1 MAIDWGRVAM
11 GVGTGYLGAKI
22 ANTEANDKM
31 NANIIERAGLNFY
44 EIELPEWQKSEK
56 NRKIAYGKISTRY
69 GPGVAEYMGQNNFIT
84 GDGNDLQNIQNM
96 LSERGISRDKL
107 KAMVDQEST
116 YKTRYESR
124 AATIQDREKTIMGL
138 TSGSSKIGNM
148 TAELL
153 LDKQETMTDAIDV
166 KPVEYE
172 TITTPGKQVEG
183 APITTATTTEKF
195 PISFSTGTYAFDEL
209 FPKSKS
215 LDLEIS
221 EVRQLNSEAEKSFKR
236 NIIRKAGG
244 VEMVPAN
251 SKYLIGYKES
261 GATDKTKYAM
271 DIYKKEYID
280 DIINQYSNSV
290 TEGKQA
296 STYAIPPGTK
306 VSDIV
311 IQARAKIAELE
322 TKQYTEGDS
331 AEPYIE
337 QVKSVVREQL
347 NLMNLEPS
355 DFGF

>member
-1 MAIDWGRVAM
+1 MAIDWSRVAR

-44 EIELPEWQKSEK
+44 ENELPEWQKSEK
-56 NRKIAYGKISTRY
+56 NRKIAYDKISLRY
-69 GPGVAEYMGQNNFIT
+69 GPSVAEYMGQNNYIT
-84 GDGNDLQNIQNM
+84 GDGNDLANIQTM
-96 LSERGISRDKL
+96 LSERGISRDKI

-116 YKTRYESR
+116 YQTRYESR

-148 TAELL
+148 TADLL
-153 LDKQETMTDAIDV
+153 IDKPETMTDATGV

-172 TITTPGKQVEG
+172 TITTPGEQVEG
-183 APITTATTTEKF
+183 APITTAPTTEKF

-215 LDLEIS
+215 LDLNIG
-221 EVRQLNSEAEKSFKR
+221 EVRQLDASAEKSFR
-236 NIIRKAGG
+236 NNIIRKAGG
-244 VEMVPAN
+244 VETVPAG
-251 SKYLIGYKES
+251 SKYLEGYDPKVDI
-261 GATDKTKYAM
+261 DKTKYAM
-271 DIYKKEYID
+271 DRYKKEYID
-280 DIINQYSNSV
+280 NIINQYSNSV
-290 TEGKQA
+290 TEGKQS

-311 IQARAKIAELE
+311 IQARNKIAELQA
-322 TKQYTEGDS
+322 TQGDN
-331 AEPYIE
+331 ADPYIE
-337 QVKSVVREQL
+337 QIKSIVNEQL
-347 NLMNLEPS
+347 SLMNLEPS

>member
-1 MAIDWGRVAM
+1 MAIDWSRVAR
-11 GVGTGYLGAKI
+11 GVGTGYIGAKI

-31 NANIIERAGLNFY
+31 NANIIELAGLNFY
-44 EIELPEWQKSEK
+44 EKELPEWHKSEK
-56 NRKIAYGKISTRY
+56 NRKTAYDKISSRY
-69 GPGVAEYMGQNNFIT
+69 GPSVAEWMGQNNYIT
-84 GDGNDLQNIQNM
+84 GDGNDLANIQTM
-96 LSERGISRDKL
+96 LSERGINRDKI

-116 YKTRYESR
+116 YQTRYEAR
-124 AATIQDREKTIMGL
+124 AKTIQDREKTIMNL

-148 TAELL
+148 TADLL
-153 LDKQETMTDAIDV
+153 IDKPETMTDATGV

-172 TITTPGKQVEG
+172 TITTPGEQVEG
-183 APITTATTTEKF
+183 TPITTAPTTEKF

-215 LDLEIS
+215 LDLDIG

-236 NIIRKAGG
+236 NIIKKAGG
-244 VEMVPAN
+244 VETVPAD

-280 DIINQYSNSV
+280 NIINQYSNSV

-311 IQARAKIAELE
+311 IQARNKIAELQA
-322 TKQYTEGDS
+322 TQGDN
-331 AEPYIE
+331 ADPYIE
-337 QVKSVVREQL
+337 QIKSIVNEQL
-347 NLMNLEPS
+347 SLMNLEPS

>member
-1 MAIDWGRVAM
+1 MAIDWSRVAR
-11 GVGTGYLGAKI
+11 GVGTGYLSAKI

-44 EIELPEWQKSEK
+44 ENELPEWQKSEK
-56 NRKIAYGKISTRY
+56 NRKIAYDKISLRY
-69 GPGVAEYMGQNNFIT
+69 GPSVAEYMGQNNYIT
-84 GDGNDLQNIQNM
+84 GDGNDLANIQTM
-96 LSERGISRDKL
+96 LSERGISRDKI

-116 YKTRYESR
+116 YQTRYESR

-148 TAELL
+148 TADLL
-153 LDKQETMTDAIDV
+153 IDKPETMTDATGV

-172 TITTPGKQVEG
+172 TITTPGEQVEG
-183 APITTATTTEKF
+183 TPITTAPTTEKF
-195 PISFSTGTYAFDEL
+195 PISFSTGTYSFDEL

-215 LDLEIS
+215 LDLDIG

-244 VEMVPAN
+244 VEIVPKD

-280 DIINQYSNSV
+280 NIINQYSNSV

-311 IQARAKIAELE
+311 IQARNKIAELQA
-322 TKQYTEGDS
+322 TQGDN
-331 AEPYIE
+331 ADPYIE
-337 QVKSVVREQL
+337 QIKSIVNEQL
-347 NLMNLEPS
+347 SLMNLEPS

>member
-1 MAIDWGRVAM
+1 MAIDWSRVAR

-44 EIELPEWQKSEK
+44 EKELPEWHKSEK
-56 NRKIAYGKISTRY
+56 NRKTAYDKISSRY
-69 GPGVAEYMGQNNFIT
+69 GPSVAEWMGQNNYIT
-84 GDGNDLQNIQNM
+84 GDGNDLANIQTM
-96 LSERGISRDKL
+96 LSERGINRDKI

-116 YKTRYESR
+116 YQTRYEAR
-124 AATIQDREKTIMGL
+124 AKTIQDREKTIMNL

-148 TAELL
+148 TADLL
-153 LDKQETMTDAIDV
+153 IDKPETMTDATGV

-172 TITTPGKQVEG
+172 TITTPGEQVEG
-183 APITTATTTEKF
+183 TPITTAPTTEKF

-215 LDLEIS
+215 LDLDIG

-236 NIIRKAGG
+236 NIIKKAGG
-244 VEMVPAN
+244 VETVPAD

-280 DIINQYSNSV
+280 NIINQYSNSV
-290 TEGKQA
+290 TEGKQS

-311 IQARAKIAELE
+311 IQARNKIAELQA
-322 TKQYTEGDS
+322 TQGDN
-331 AEPYIE
+331 ADPYIE
-337 QVKSVVREQL
+337 QIKSIVNEQL
-347 NLMNLEPS
+347 SLMNLEPS

>member
-1 MAIDWGRVAM
+1 MAIDFGRMAM
-11 GVGTGYLGAKI
+11 GIGTGYLGAKI

-44 EIELPEWQKSEK
+44 ENTLPEWQKTEK
-56 NRKIAYGKISTRY
+56 NRKISYDKISTRY
-69 GPGVAEYMGQNNFIT
+69 GPNVAEYFDENDLIT
-84 GDGNDLQNIQNM
+84 GDGNDLNNIQSM
-96 LSERGISRDKL
+96 LSERGINRDKI
-107 KAMVDQEST
+107 KAMVDQKST
-116 YKTRYESR
+116 YQTRYESR
-124 AATIQDREKTIMGL
+124 ATDIQNREKTIMGL

-153 LDKQETMTDAIDV
+153 LDKQETMTDATDV

-183 APITTATTTEKF
+183 TPITTEATTEKF

-209 FPKSKS
+209 FPKSKD
-215 LDLEIS
+215 LDLS
-221 EVRQLNSEAEKSFKR
+221 FSDVRNLESDAEKSFKR

-244 VEMVPAN
+244 IEIVPAD
-251 SKYLIGYKES
+251 SKYLEGFDKKVHK
-261 GATDKTKYAM
+261 DKTKYAM

-280 DIINQYSNSV
+280 NIMNQYSNSV
-290 TEGKQA
+290 TEGKQS

-311 IQARAKIAELE
+311 IQARNKIAELE
-322 TKQYTEGDS
+322 SQHGDN

-337 QVKSVVREQL
+337 QIKSIVNEQL

>member
-1 MAIDWGRVAM
+1 MAIDWSRVAR

-44 EIELPEWQKSEK
+44 ENELPEWNKSEK
-56 NRKIAYGKISTRY
+56 NRKTAYDKISSRY
-69 GPGVAEYMGQNNFIT
+69 GPSVAEWMGQNNYIT
-84 GDGNDLQNIQNM
+84 GDGNDLANIQTM
-96 LSERGISRDKL
+96 LSERGINRDKI

-116 YKTRYESR
+116 YQTRYEAR
-124 AATIQDREKTIMGL
+124 AKTIQDREKTIMNL

-148 TAELL
+148 TADLL
-153 LDKQETMTDAIDV
+153 IDKPETMTDATGV

-172 TITTPGKQVEG
+172 TITTPGEQVEG
-183 APITTATTTEKF
+183 TPITATPTTEKF

-215 LDLEIS
+215 LDLDIG
-221 EVRQLNSEAEKSFKR
+221 EVRQLDASAEKSFR
-236 NIIRKAGG
+236 NNIIRKAGG
-244 VEMVPAN
+244 VETVPAG
-251 SKYLIGYKES
+251 SKYLEGYDPKVDK
-261 GATDKTKYAM
+261 DKTKYAM
-271 DIYKKEYID
+271 DRYKKEYID
-280 DIINQYSNSV
+280 NIINQYSNSV

-311 IQARAKIAELE
+311 IQARNKIAELE
-322 TKQYTEGDS
+322 SQHGDN

-337 QVKSVVREQL
+337 QIKSIVNEQL
-347 NLMNLEPS
+347 SLMNLEPS

>member
-1 MAIDWGRVAM
+1 MAIDWSRVAR

-44 EIELPEWQKSEK
+44 EKELPEWQKSEK
-56 NRKIAYGKISTRY
+56 NRKTAYDKISSRY
-69 GPGVAEYMGQNNFIT
+69 GPSVAEWMGQNNYIT
-84 GDGNDLQNIQNM
+84 GDGNDLANIQTM
-96 LSERGISRDKL
+96 LSERGINRDKI

-116 YKTRYESR
+116 YQTRYEAR
-124 AATIQDREKTIMGL
+124 AKTIQDREKTIMNL

-148 TAELL
+148 TADLL
-153 LDKQETMTDAIDV
+153 IDKPETMTDATGV

-172 TITTPGKQVEG
+172 TITTPGEQVEG
-183 APITTATTTEKF
+183 TPITTAPTTEKF

-215 LDLEIS
+215 LDLDIG

-236 NIIRKAGG
+236 NIIKKAGG
-244 VEMVPAN
+244 VETVPAD

-280 DIINQYSNSV
+280 NIINQYSNSV

-311 IQARAKIAELE
+311 IQARNKIAELQA
-322 TKQYTEGDS
+322 TQGDN
-331 AEPYIE
+331 ADPYIE
-337 QVKSVVREQL
+337 QIKSIVNEQL
-347 NLMNLEPS
+347 SLMNLEPS

>member
-1 MAIDWGRVAM
+1 MADFGRIARNVA
-11 GVGTGYLGAKI
+11 TGYLGAKI

-44 EIELPEWQKSEK
+44 ENELPEWHKSEK
-56 NRKIAYGKISTRY
+56 NRKTAYDKISSRY
-69 GPGVAEYMGQNNFIT
+69 GPSVAEWMGQNNYIT
-84 GDGNDLQNIQNM
+84 GDGNDLANIQTM
-96 LSERGISRDKL
+96 LSERGINRDKI

-116 YKTRYESR
+116 YQTRYEAR
-124 AATIQDREKTIMGL
+124 AKTIQDREKTIMNL

-148 TAELL
+148 TADLL
-153 LDKQETMTDAIDV
+153 IDKPETMTDATGV

-172 TITTPGKQVEG
+172 TITTPGEQVEG
-183 APITTATTTEKF
+183 TPITTAPTTEKF

-215 LDLEIS
+215 LDLDIG

-236 NIIRKAGG
+236 NIIKKAGG
-244 VEMVPAN
+244 VETVPAD

-280 DIINQYSNSV
+280 NIINQYSNSV

-311 IQARAKIAELE
+311 IQARNKIAELQA
-322 TKQYTEGDS
+322 TQGDN
-331 AEPYIE
+331 ADPYIE
-337 QVKSVVREQL
+337 QIKSIVNEQL
-347 NLMNLEPS
+347 SLMNLEPS

>member
-1 MAIDWGRVAM
+1 MAIDWSRVAR

-44 EIELPEWQKSEK
+44 ENELPEWQKSEK
-56 NRKIAYGKISTRY
+56 NRKTAYDKISSRY
-69 GPGVAEYMGQNNFIT
+69 GPSVAEWMGQNNYIT
-84 GDGNDLQNIQNM
+84 GDGNDLANIQTM
-96 LSERGISRDKL
+96 LSERGINRDKI

-116 YKTRYESR
+116 YQTRYEAR
-124 AATIQDREKTIMGL
+124 AKTIQDREKTIMNL

-148 TAELL
+148 TADLL
-153 LDKQETMTDAIDV
+153 IDKPETMTDATGV

-172 TITTPGKQVEG
+172 TITTPGEQVEG
-183 APITTATTTEKF
+183 TPITTAPTTEKF

-215 LDLEIS
+215 LDLDIG
-221 EVRQLNSEAEKSFKR
+221 EVRQLDASAEKSFR
-236 NIIRKAGG
+236 NNIIRKAGG
-244 VEMVPAN
+244 VETVPAG
-251 SKYLIGYKES
+251 SKYLEGYDPKVDK
-261 GATDKTKYAM
+261 DKTKYAM
-271 DIYKKEYID
+271 DRYKKEYID
-280 DIINQYSNSV
+280 NIINQYSNSV

-311 IQARAKIAELE
+311 IQARNKIAELQA
-322 TKQYTEGDS
+322 TQGDN
-331 AEPYIE
+331 ADPYIE
-337 QVKSVVREQL
+337 QIKSIVNEQL
-347 NLMNLEPS
+347 SLMNLEPS

>member
-1 MAIDWGRVAM
+1 MAIDWSRVAR
-11 GVGTGYLGAKI
+11 GVGTGYIGAKI

-44 EIELPEWQKSEK
+44 EKELPEWQKSEK
-56 NRKIAYGKISTRY
+56 NRKTAYDKISSRY
-69 GPGVAEYMGQNNFIT
+69 GPSVAEWMGQNNYIT
-84 GDGNDLQNIQNM
+84 GDGNDLANIQTM
-96 LSERGISRDKL
+96 LSERGINRDKI

-116 YKTRYESR
+116 YQTRYEAR
-124 AATIQDREKTIMGL
+124 AKTIQDREKTIMNL

-148 TAELL
+148 TADLL
-153 LDKQETMTDAIDV
+153 IDKPETMTDATGV

-172 TITTPGKQVEG
+172 TITTPGEQVEG
-183 APITTATTTEKF
+183 TPITTAPTTEKF

-215 LDLEIS
+215 LDLDIG

-244 VEMVPAN
+244 VEMVPKD

-280 DIINQYSNSV
+280 NIINQYSNSV

-311 IQARAKIAELE
+311 IQARNKIAELQA
-322 TKQYTEGDS
+322 TQGDN
-331 AEPYIE
+331 ADPYIE
-337 QVKSVVREQL
+337 QIKSIVNEQL
-347 NLMNLEPS
+347 SLMNLEPS

>member
-1 MAIDWGRVAM
+1 MAIDWSRVAR
-11 GVGTGYLGAKI
+11 GVGTGYIGAKI

-44 EIELPEWQKSEK
+44 ENELPEWHKSEK
-56 NRKIAYGKISTRY
+56 NRKTAYDKISSRY
-69 GPGVAEYMGQNNFIT
+69 GPSVAEWMGQNNYIT
-84 GDGNDLQNIQNM
+84 GDGNDLANIQTM
-96 LSERGISRDKL
+96 LSERGINRDKI

-116 YKTRYESR
+116 YQTRYEAR
-124 AATIQDREKTIMGL
+124 AKTIQDREKTIMNL

-148 TAELL
+148 TADLL
-153 LDKQETMTDAIDV
+153 IDKPETMTDATGV

-172 TITTPGKQVEG
+172 TITTPGEQVEG
-183 APITTATTTEKF
+183 TPITTAPTTEKF

-215 LDLEIS
+215 LDLDIG

-236 NIIRKAGG
+236 NIIKKAGG
-244 VEMVPAN
+244 VETVPAD

-280 DIINQYSNSV
+280 NIINQYSNSV

-311 IQARAKIAELE
+311 IQARNKIAELQA
-322 TKQYTEGDS
+322 TQGDN
-331 AEPYIE
+331 ADPYIE
-337 QVKSVVREQL
+337 QIKSIVNEQL
-347 NLMNLEPS
+347 SLMNLEPS

>member
-1 MAIDWGRVAM
+1 MAIDWSRVAR

-44 EIELPEWQKSEK
+44 ENELPEWQKSEK
-56 NRKIAYGKISTRY
+56 NRKTAYDKISSRY
-69 GPGVAEYMGQNNFIT
+69 GPSVAEWMGQNNYIT
-84 GDGNDLQNIQNM
+84 GDGNDLANIQTM
-96 LSERGISRDKL
+96 LSERGINRDKI

-116 YKTRYESR
+116 YQTRYEAR
-124 AATIQDREKTIMGL
+124 AKTIQDREKTIMNL

-148 TAELL
+148 TADLL
-153 LDKQETMTDAIDV
+153 IDKPETMTDATGV

-172 TITTPGKQVEG
+172 TITTPGEQVEG
-183 APITTATTTEKF
+183 TPITTTPTTEKF

-215 LDLEIS
+215 LDLDIG

-236 NIIRKAGG
+236 NIIKDYGSYSK
-244 VEMVPAN
+244 VPEG
-251 SKYLIGYKES
+251 SKYLEGFDPKVDK
-261 GATDKTKYAM
+261 DKTKYAM
-271 DIYKKEYID
+271 DRYKKEYID
-280 DIINQYSNSV
+280 NIINQYSNSV

-311 IQARAKIAELE
+311 IQARNKIAELE
-322 TKQYTEGDS
+322 SQHGDN

-337 QVKSVVREQL
+337 QIKSIVNEQL
-347 NLMNLEPS
+347 SLMNLEPS

>member
-1 MAIDWGRVAM
+1 MAIDWSRVAR
-11 GVGTGYLGAKI
+11 GVGTGYIGAKI

-44 EIELPEWQKSEK
+44 EKELPEWHKSEK
-56 NRKIAYGKISTRY
+56 NRKTAYDKISSRY
-69 GPGVAEYMGQNNFIT
+69 GPSVAEWMGQNNYIT
-84 GDGNDLQNIQNM
+84 GDGNDLANIQTM
-96 LSERGISRDKL
+96 LSERGINRDKI

-116 YKTRYESR
+116 YQTRYEAR
-124 AATIQDREKTIMGL
+124 AKTIQDREKTIMNL

-148 TAELL
+148 TADLL
-153 LDKQETMTDAIDV
+153 IDKPETMTDATGV

-172 TITTPGKQVEG
+172 TITTPGEQVEG
-183 APITTATTTEKF
+183 TPITTAPTTEKF

-215 LDLEIS
+215 LDLDIG

-236 NIIRKAGG
+236 NIIKKAGG
-244 VEMVPAN
+244 VETVPAD

-280 DIINQYSNSV
+280 NIINQYSNSV

-311 IQARAKIAELE
+311 IQARNKIAELQA
-322 TKQYTEGDS
+322 TQGDN
-331 AEPYIE
+331 ADPYIE
-337 QVKSVVREQL
+337 QIKSIVNEQL
-347 NLMNLEPS
+347 SLMNLEPS

>member
-1 MAIDWGRVAM
+1 MAIDWSRVAR
-11 GVGTGYLGAKI
+11 GVGTGYIGAKI

-44 EIELPEWQKSEK
+44 EKELPEWQKSEK
-56 NRKIAYGKISTRY
+56 NRKTAYDKISPRY
-69 GPGVAEYMGQNNFIT
+69 GPSVAEWMGQNNYIT
-84 GDGNDLQNIQNM
+84 GDGNDLANIQTM
-96 LSERGISRDKL
+96 LSERGINRDKI

-116 YKTRYESR
+116 YQTRYEAR
-124 AATIQDREKTIMGL
+124 AKTIQDREKTIMNL

-148 TAELL
+148 TADLL
-153 LDKQETMTDAIDV
+153 IDKPETMTDATGV

-172 TITTPGKQVEG
+172 TITTPGEQVEG
-183 APITTATTTEKF
+183 TPITTAPTTEKF

-215 LDLEIS
+215 LDLDIG

-236 NIIRKAGG
+236 NIIKKAGG
-244 VEMVPAN
+244 VETVPAD

-280 DIINQYSNSV
+280 NIINQYSNSV

-311 IQARAKIAELE
+311 IQARNKIAELQA
-322 TKQYTEGDS
+322 TQGDN
-331 AEPYIE
+331 ADPYIE
-337 QVKSVVREQL
+337 QIKSIVNEQL
-347 NLMNLEPS
+347 SLMNLEPS

>member
-1 MAIDWGRVAM
+1 MAIDWGRVAK
-11 GVGTGYLGAKI
+11 GVATGYLGAKI
-22 ANTEANDKM
+22 ANTEANDAM
-31 NANIIERAGLNFY
+31 NADIIKRAGLNFY
-44 EIELPEWQKSEK
+44 ENTLPEFQLKEK
-56 NRKIAYGKISTRY
+56 NRKSTYAKVSAQY
-69 GPGVAEYMGQNNFIT
+69 GPDVAEYMDQNDFIV
-84 GDGNDLQNIQNM
+84 GDASDYKNIVTLLGSND
-96 LSERGISRDKL
+96 GINETKL
-107 KAMVDQEST
+107 KAYLEATSAGT
-116 YKTRYESR
+116 YTER
-124 AATIQDREKTIMGL
+124 AEKRVTSIQDREKTIMNL

-148 TAELL
+148 TADLL
-153 LDKQETMTDAIDV
+153 IDKPETMTDATGV

-172 TITTPGKQVEG
+172 TITTPGEQVEG
-183 APITTATTTEKF
+183 TPITTAPTTEKF

-215 LDLEIS
+215 LDLDIG

-236 NIIRKAGG
+236 NIIKKAGG
-244 VEMVPAN
+244 VETVPAD

-280 DIINQYSNSV
+280 NIINQYSNSV

-311 IQARAKIAELE
+311 IQARNKIAELQA
-322 TKQYTEGDS
+322 TQGDN
-331 AEPYIE
+331 ADPYIE
-337 QVKSVVREQL
+337 QIKSIVNEQL
-347 NLMNLEPS
+347 SLMNLEPS